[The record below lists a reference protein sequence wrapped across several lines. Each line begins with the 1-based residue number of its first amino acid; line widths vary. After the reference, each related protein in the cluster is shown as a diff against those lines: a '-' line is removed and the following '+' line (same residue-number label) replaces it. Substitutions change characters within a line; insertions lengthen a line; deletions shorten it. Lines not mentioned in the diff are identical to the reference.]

1 MNLEKYLQQRVENEV
16 ESLLTEEDKLFIQQL
31 IKKDEESKRQ
41 TKTETKDSKKD

>member
-1 MNLEKYLQQRVENEV
+1 MNLEEFLLKQVEKDV

-41 TKTETKDSKKD
+41 TKAETKDRKKD